1 MGSSVTIS
9 LNIDK
14 CHPKLTFLDLILLC
28 VHVWHDLLGA
38 HCIALISMLW
48 LPFQFANVLWL
59 RPRQDVS
66 HHQYISTLLLF
77 FFSQTC
83 KRAVYHTLL
92 LIQIMCA
99 GTWELRLN
107 IFVYELFR
115 LSFVLV
121 NVMAIN
127 CYFMEEGRSTSI
139 LSFLFVS
146 KMSMHWFSLIPCVVL
161 TVWHLVSYFLTS
173 NCFWT
178 TIMLKKFQT
187 CM

>member
-1 MGSSVTIS
+1 MYDMIYLEPIAS
-9 LNIDK
+9 LWYPCCGCLFSLPMFYGLGQGRMYRITNIY
-14 CHPKLTFLDLILLC
+14 LLC
-28 VHVWHDLLGA
+28 
-38 HCIALISMLW
+38 CS
-48 LPFQFANVLWL
+48 
-59 RPRQDVS
+59 
-66 HHQYISTLLLF
+66 F